1 LEFISIAM
9 IYSEY
14 GTTGAKVSAVGFGGM
29 RFDTSKSDAENA
41 ELLLYAH
48 SKGINYF
55 DTAPD
60 YCEDHSEDIF
70 GIALKQ
76 MADVRNEIYVSTK
89 GMPTSIDTA
98 DKARRAVEKSLKR
111 LNVNKIDF
119 YHVWCI
125 RRMEQYELAMKKG
138 GQYEGL
144 AKCKEEGLIG
154 HIVISTHLQGEQ
166 ICRVIEKKEFE
177 GILLGVNILNFLYR
191 WQGVQAAHDADL
203 GVVAMNPLAGGT
215 IPQHEKELT
224 FLASGNETPTEAA
237 IRFCVS
243 CPQITVALVGFTTKE
258 HIDTACRVAESCR
271 PFTKTDI
278 DRVKEHISK
287 NMDSLCTGC
296 GYCMNNLCPKGIPI
310 ANYMQSYNEKLIQ
323 HKSNK
328 EMVKR
333 VIFQHEWGYLADRR
347 ADAADCI
354 QCGECEQVCTQHLD
368 IIDRLAEINEW
379 ERVSP
384 YRPAIRRAVNLNP
397 TPCTLPEKI
406 MCLAISA
413 ISQYRKYVRV
423 EIQIKNAL

>member
-1 LEFISIAM
+1 VAM
-9 IYSEY
+9 IYSQY
-14 GTTGAKVSAVGFGGM
+14 GTTGAEVSAVGFGGM

-41 ELLLYAH
+41 ELFLYAH

-70 GIALKQ
+70 GIALRQ
-76 MADVRNEIYVSTK
+76 MADVRDEIYVSTK

-98 DKARRAVEKSLKR
+98 DKARKAVEKSLKR

-125 RRMEQYELAMKKG
+125 RRMDQYASAMKKG

-144 AKCKEEGLIG
+144 AKCKEEGLID
-154 HIVISTHLQGEQ
+154 HIVISTHLPGEQ
-166 ICRVIEKKEFE
+166 ICKIIEKKEFE
-177 GILLGVNILNFLYR
+177 GILLGVNILNFQYR
-191 WQGVQAAHDADL
+191 WQGVQAAFNAGL
-203 GVVAMNPLAGGT
+203 GVAAMNPLAGGT
-215 IPQHEKELT
+215 IPKYEKELT

-243 CPQITVALVGFTTKE
+243 CPQINIALVGFTTKE

-271 PFTKTDI
+271 PFTQTDI

-296 GYCMNNLCPKGIPI
+296 GYCMNNLCPKNIPI
-310 ANYMQSYNEKLIQ
+310 ANYMQSYNAKLLQ
-323 HKSNK
+323 HKNDK
-328 EMVKR
+328 EMIEQM
-333 VIFQHEWGYLADRR
+333 IFQHGWGYLADRQ

-368 IIDRLAEINEW
+368 ITDRLGEINEW
-379 ERVSP
+379 ER
-384 YRPAIRRAVNLNP
+384 RAKRRLRIRRIGRLVKRLRFWR
-397 TPCTLPEKI
+397 L
-406 MCLAISA
+406 
-413 ISQYRKYVRV
+413 
-423 EIQIKNAL
+423 